1 MAFLVPSFLWALTA
15 LAIPVLIHLFQLRR
29 FKRIEFPDTR
39 FLKEVSQQTRSR
51 KKIRHWLA
59 LFMRLG
65 AVASLVLAFAQ
76 PYLPGGLGAV
86 RTGQRAVSFYIDDSW
101 SMDGTN
107 PKGRLL
113 DQARKSTQD
122 AVMSYQA
129 SDRFQVITNAFEGR
143 QQLLL
148 GRDEALAAAAQAEV
162 GPYSRPLSQVMQRQR
177 EALAR
182 GTAPVKRAYLF
193 TDLQQGITDVEHWT
207 DDPAVPTT
215 IVPLPAMNA
224 DNLAVDSVWFATP
237 VRRIGQD
244 EELHVRIRNYGQQ
257 AVEGVPLKLN
267 IDGRQ
272 RALASFA
279 VDAGATVD
287 TVMRFVNNA
296 TGPHHGE
303 VSLSDQPITFDND
316 LFIAYRTAERLRV
329 LLLSGGDATGDR
341 AVEAV
346 FGNDSTH
353 QFTVRPQQQADL
365 AAFARTDLIVL
376 NALPDVPSGTADALQ
391 EFVRNGG
398 SLALF
403 PGAEHDAASW
413 NALLARFGASSGA
426 RDTSAV
432 GVDRIE
438 LEQPFYR
445 DVFSTM
451 PKNVDLPTARLRWR
465 LGTPA
470 VAVPLLR
477 LRNGDVFLSA
487 IPHGEG
493 QVYLLASPLSEA
505 GGSFTRYALF
515 VTSLLR
521 MAELSRPM
529 GMLYHTIGEGTSIA
543 LEGVDLPGEAAPHLI
558 GPDGIDL
565 VPEVRRNLGTLSI
578 VLHDADLPPGAY
590 ALVLDGDTLARIAL
604 NLARAESDP
613 TAYTPQ
619 QLTARL
625 EELGLKSFT
634 VLEAAGEELSV
645 RLGEMDQGVKL
656 WKWFVLAALLFLFLE
671 ILIIRTTRASEPTAP
686 SMRGP
691 VT

>member
-1 MAFLVPSFLWALTA
+1 MAFLAPSFLWALAA

-39 FLKEVSQQTRSR
+39 FLKEVTQQTRSR
-51 KKIRHWLA
+51 KQVRHWLT
-59 LFMRLG
+59 LLMRLG
-65 AVASLVLAFAQ
+65 AVACLVLAFAQ
-76 PYLPGGLGAV
+76 PYLPSSNGEVKA
-86 RTGQRAVSFYIDDSW
+86 GQRAVSFFIDDSW

-122 AVMSYQA
+122 AVMAYQA
-129 SDRFQVITNAFEGR
+129 TDRFQVLTNSFEGR

-162 GPYSRPLSQVMQRQR
+162 GPFSRPLSQVMLRQR

-182 GTAPVKRAYLF
+182 GEAPVKRAFLF
-193 TDLQQGITDVEHWT
+193 TDLQRTVADPENWT

-215 IVPLPAMNA
+215 IVPLPAVNV

-237 VRRIGQD
+237 VRRLGQN
-244 EELHVRIRNYGQQ
+244 EELHVRIRNFGSK
-257 AVEGVPLKLN
+257 AMEGVPLKLSV
-267 IDGRQ
+267 DGRQ
-272 RALASFA
+272 RALATFA
-279 VDAGATVD
+279 VEAGASVD
-287 TVMRFVNNA
+287 TVLRFANDA
-296 TGPHHGE
+296 TGPHSGQ
-303 VSLSDQPITFDND
+303 VSLTDRPITFDDD

-329 LLLSGGDATGDR
+329 LLISGGDAASDH

-346 FGNDSTH
+346 FSGDSSH
-353 QFTVRPQQQADL
+353 SFIAQPHRQADL

-391 EFVRNGG
+391 DFVRNGG

-403 PGAEHDAASW
+403 PGAEQDASSW
-413 NALLARFGASSGA
+413 NALLARFRASAGA
-426 RDTSAV
+426 RDTTATQV
-432 GVDRIE
+432 ERID

-451 PKNVDLPTARLRWR
+451 PKNVDLPLARLRWR
-465 LGTPA
+465 TAAPA
-470 VAVPLLR
+470 TAVPLLR

-493 QVYLLASPLSEA
+493 QVYVCASPLGGA
-505 GGSFTRYALF
+505 GGTFTRHALF

-529 GMLYHTIGEGTSIA
+529 GALYHTIGEGTAIA
-543 LEGVDLPGEAAPHLI
+543 LEGLDLPGEAAPHLI
-558 GPDGIDL
+558 GPDGTDL
-565 VPEVRRNLGTLSI
+565 VPELRRNLGTLSI
-578 VLHDADLPPGAY
+578 ALHDTGLPPGAY
-590 ALVLDGDTLARIAL
+590 ALVLNGDTLARIAL

-613 TAYTPQ
+613 TAYTPE
-619 QLTARL
+619 QLAARL
-625 EELGLKSFT
+625 EELGLKTFT

-656 WKWFVLAALLFLFLE
+656 WKWFALAALLFLFLE
-671 ILIIRTTRASEPTAP
+671 ILIIRTSK
-686 SMRGP
+686 
-691 VT
+691 